1 VAARPK
7 KTFIMSER
15 ISQKDMILLLKTK
28 LKQAEQER
36 DKAQLDLELS
46 RKQLIAFQS
55 EKADINAVR
64 FNAAMQFIRIL
75 DHETYTFNRSG
86 CHYIKGDFRQYAQ
99 WAFREK
105 LKYISKAYAQNERSY
120 LDNEIPEKFQ
130 LLQDFIYSKFPI
142 KEIPEDEV

>member
-1 VAARPK
+1 
-7 KTFIMSER
+7 MSER
-15 ISQKDMILLLKTK
+15 VSQKDMILLLKTK
-28 LKQAEQER
+28 LKEAEQER

-75 DHETYTFNRSG
+75 NHETYTFSSSG
-86 CHYIKGDFRQYAQ
+86 YHYIKADFRRYAQ

-105 LKYISKAYAQNERSY
+105 LKCISKAYGQDEHSY

-130 LLQDFIYSKFPI
+130 MLEEFIYSKFPI